1 MLDRSLLSQNII
13 SLLGLGSLNADRQTA
28 LVEKIMEL
36 VEKRITL
43 RMLDG
48 LKEEQL
54 NLANTVFASGTD
66 EEKTAFIMALPNL
79 QQILEE
85 EIINVKQE
93 LLQDAQKLV
102 E

>member
-13 SLLGLGSLNADRQTA
+13 SLLGLGSLGADRQTA

-43 RMLDG
+43 RILDE
-48 LKEEQL
+48 LEEDQL
-54 NLANTVFASGTD
+54 AQANTIFSSGTD
-66 EEKTAFIMALPNL
+66 EEKTAFIMSLPNL
-79 QQILEE
+79 QKIFEE
-85 EIINVKQE
+85 EIIRVKQE
-93 LLQDAQKLV
+93 LIEDAQKLT